1 MERETQHGLARIR
14 SSYSKFSDKE
24 KKIADYIL
32 EQPETIIH
40 HTINQ
45 VADEL
50 DVAESTVFRFCK
62 RIGFKGYQALK
73 IALAAEIVTP
83 IKDIHEEINDGDS
96 IITVSE
102 KVFHSN
108 SKTLESTLQ
117 ILDGQAIEEAVDA
130 LLQARKIEFYGCGGS
145 AVVALDGY
153 HKFIRTGLLTS
164 TQLDSHMQLMS
175 ASQLAEDD
183 VAVIISH
190 SGTTKDSLD
199 VLRVLKEKGIKTIA
213 ITNFAK
219 SPLTKEADISLYT
232 VSEET
237 DFRSEAFSS
246 RIAQLSII
254 DALYT
259 NIMIAKQE
267 TGKRSLEDMR
277 EAMSLKRL

>member
-1 MERETQHGLARIR
+1 MKTEGQHGLARIR
-14 SSYSKFSDKE
+14 SHYSKFSDKE

-32 EQPETIIH
+32 DNPQIIVH

-62 RIGFKGYQALK
+62 RIGFKGYQAFK

-83 IKDIHEEINDGDS
+83 IKDLHEEINDGDS
-96 IITVSE
+96 VSTVSE
-102 KVFHSN
+102 KVFRSN

-117 ILDGQAIEEAVDA
+117 ILDGTAIEEAVQ
-130 LLQARKIEFYGCGGS
+130 LLLKARKIEFYGCGGS

-153 HKFIRTGLLTS
+153 HKFIRTGLMVS

-175 ASQLAEDD
+175 ASQLTKDD

-199 VLRVLKEKGIKTIA
+199 VLQILNERGIKTIA

-246 RIAQLSII
+246 RIAQLSIM

-259 NIMIAKQE
+259 NLMIALQQK
-267 TGKRSLEDMR
+267 GKNSLENMR